1 MAPGLLDS
9 PGPMR
14 QHTIKKAVSFEG
26 VGLHSGKPARVT
38 LSPAPEDTGIVFRT
52 GADRIAAAPES
63 VVNSHW
69 ATTIGKNATRVQTVE
84 HLLAAAA
91 GLGID
96 NLDVEGAGPD
106 IPAGAA
112 SPWASATLRHAT
124 RP

>member
-1 MAPGLLDS
+1 MAPGLLNS
-9 PGPMR
+9 PGHMR

-38 LSPAPEDTGIVFRT
+38 LSPASEDTGIVFNA
-52 GADRIAAAPES
+52 GGDRIAAAPES

-69 ATTIGKNATRVQTVE
+69 ATTIGKNGTRVQTVE

-96 NLDVEGAGPD
+96 NLEVPVDGPE
-106 IPAGAA
+106 IPACAGTANPFA
-112 SPWASATLRHAT
+112 GL
-124 RP
+124 